1 MAKKIK
7 KEELKK
13 LQGVISELNQFK
25 LKIGDIEVQKH
36 ILLHQAATIESE
48 DLKEIQSNLE
58 DTYGKV
64 SIDIND
70 GSITE
75 IKEDEPSK
83 ED

>member
-48 DLKEIQSNLE
+48 DLKKIQGNLE

-64 SIDIND
+64 SVNITD